1 MGKPAIDFADFD
13 RYRRLA
19 RRRGV
24 PAQSAEDV
32 AQDALLRGLE
42 ADQRTELGV
51 DPAPYHTTIV
61 LNRARNHIRDARRRG
76 EVLTSFD
83 DHELRSECPTPEE
96 LLRLRQR
103 EKVLRDLIGRIDPGY
118 RALLIKHEL
127 EEIPLSEIAAQLE
140 LPLATV
146 RTQHRRGWEQLE
158 LAARR
163 WRAQR
168 RSRGHEETPC
178 VPLTL
183 GLYRRAS
190 RPAWLRRL
198 GVRILVQGAIVVLTG
213 ALVAAVP
220 PLPSLEPSRLRTA
233 DRAPGTAP
241 VAQDVAA
248 AGVRDGVQAAA
259 TPATPATD
267 ESSSLAGGTSAR
279 TEAMVSSKPVPLA
292 TTRPRA
298 SSPASAVQ
306 SAVNERERS
315 LIRDARRAV
324 EAHEA
329 MADLEA
335 RRLLEAHAREF
346 PQGQLAAEREEM
358 LRQLR

>member
-1 MGKPAIDFADFD
+1 MRSCEGWNQRIE
-13 RYRRLA
+13 
-19 RRRGV
+19 RG
-24 PAQSAEDV
+24 
-32 AQDALLRGLE
+32 G
-42 ADQRTELGV
+42 

-61 LNRARNHIRDARRRG
+61 LNQARNHIRDARRRG

-83 DHELRSECPTPEE
+83 EHELRSECPTPEE

-103 EKVLRDLIGRIDPGY
+103 EEVLRDLMGRIDPGY
-118 RALLIKHEL
+118 RDLLIKHEL
-127 EEIPLSEIAAQLE
+127 EEIPLSEIAARLE

-241 VAQDVAA
+241 MAHDVAA
-248 AGVRDGVQAAA
+248 AGARDGVQAAA
-259 TPATPATD
+259 TPASD

-279 TEAMVSSKPVPLA
+279 TEAMVSSKPAPLA
-292 TTRPRA
+292 MTRPRA
-298 SSPASAVQ
+298 SSPGSAVQ
-306 SAVNERERS
+306 SADNERERS

>member
-1 MGKPAIDFADFD
+1 M
-13 RYRRLA
+13 
-19 RRRGV
+19 
-24 PAQSAEDV
+24 
-32 AQDALLRGLE
+32 
-42 ADQRTELGV
+42 
-51 DPAPYHTTIV
+51 
-61 LNRARNHIRDARRRG
+61 
-76 EVLTSFD
+76 
-83 DHELRSECPTPEE
+83 
-96 LLRLRQR
+96 
-103 EKVLRDLIGRIDPGY
+103 
-118 RALLIKHEL
+118 
-127 EEIPLSEIAAQLE
+127 
-140 LPLATV
+140 
-146 RTQHRRGWEQLE
+146 
-158 LAARR
+158 
-163 WRAQR
+163 
-168 RSRGHEETPC
+168 
-178 VPLTL
+178 PLTL

-248 AGVRDGVQAAA
+248 AGVRDGVQAAATPA

-346 PQGQLAAEREEM
+346 SQGQLAAEREEM

>member
-1 MGKPAIDFADFD
+1 MGKPASSFASFD

-19 RRRGV
+19 RRLGV
-24 PAQSAEDV
+24 PAPSAEDV

-42 ADQRTELGV
+42 ADRRIELGG
-51 DPAPYHTTIV
+51 DLAPYHATIA
-61 LNRARNHIRDARRRG
+61 LNQARNHIRDARRRG
-76 EVLTSFD
+76 EVLTPFD
-83 DHELRSECPTPEE
+83 EHELRDECPTPEE

-103 EKVLRDLIGRIDPGY
+103 EEVLRDLIDRIDPRY

-127 EEIPLSEIAAQLE
+127 EETPLSEIAAQLE

-158 LAARR
+158 IAAQR
-163 WRAQR
+163 WRAQQ
-168 RSRGHEETPC
+168 RSRGRDETPC
-178 VPLTL
+178 VPLAL

-198 GVRILVQGAIVVLTG
+198 GARILVQGATVVLTG

-233 DRAPGTAP
+233 GRAPGTAP
-241 VAQDVAA
+241 VALDVAA
-248 AGVRDGVQAAA
+248 PGARDGVQAAA
-259 TPATPATD
+259 TPATD
-267 ESSSLAGGTSAR
+267 ESSSPAGGTSAR
-279 TEAMVSSKPVPLA
+279 AEAMLSSKPAPLA

-358 LRQLR
+358 LRLLR